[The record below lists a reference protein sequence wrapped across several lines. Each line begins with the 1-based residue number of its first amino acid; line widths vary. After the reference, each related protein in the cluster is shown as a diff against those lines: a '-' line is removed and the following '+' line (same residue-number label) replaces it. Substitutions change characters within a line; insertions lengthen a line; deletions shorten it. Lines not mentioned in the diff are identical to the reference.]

1 MPDEYE
7 ASGAVSAQIP
17 MVALSQNVTGAPT
30 QRLVAYPAD
39 IAAKWDLMS
48 HEGFALWSL
57 HVEDG
62 MSSILEDVPLHFG

>member
-7 ASGAVSAQIP
+7 VPGAVSAQIP

-57 HVEDG
+57 PRRRWHVFDT
-62 MSSILEDVPLHFG
+62 

>member
-1 MPDEYE
+1 M
-7 ASGAVSAQIP
+7 
-17 MVALSQNVTGAPT
+17 
-30 QRLVAYPAD
+30 AYPAD

-62 MSSILEDVPLHFG
+62 MSSILEDVPIGDFKRPTAPSAETTRAAPLVLFILLLLI